1 MFYMP
6 KPTKKSNS
14 SRSFATRKYPV
25 FGSGVFNENNP
36 PQTVINSP
44 FYWWFKFLQL
54 NDEYAAAI
62 NNKKSKVSKQV
73 IKDFGSIEN
82 IDFKSWWKTRSYL
95 FAEPETNYKL
105 IVAKDYEDLAPFDA
119 KDTVNLVVPLNW
131 TNVGI
136 KRRFSELIDKLVPK
150 APKGQPIKP
159 TNATYRLG
167 RKWSIIAF
175 ESAYNIYI
183 LKKQSDIGV
192 CEGKKKV
199 PWADI
204 ALQAKLPIALR
215 MKEGKHAYDEIAER
229 NALTAI
235 AIRHYERAQAF
246 IKAAATT
253 EFPSKT
259 T

>member
-1 MFYMP
+1 ML
-6 KPTKKSNS
+6 KPTKKSNP

-25 FGSGVFNENNP
+25 FGNGIFNEKNP
-36 PQTVINSP
+36 PQTVISSP

-54 NDEYAAAI
+54 NDEYAAAFSG
-62 NNKKSKVSKQV
+62 KKSKVSKQ
-73 IKDFGSIEN
+73 ILNDFGRVRN
-82 IDFKSWWKTRSYL
+82 VDFKSWWKTNSHL
-95 FAEPETNYKL
+95 FAEPETDYRL
-105 IVAKDYEDLAPFDA
+105 IVARDYEDLAPFDA
-119 KDTVNLVVPLNW
+119 KDVVNLVVPLNW

-136 KRRFSELIDKLVPK
+136 KRRFSQMIDKLVPK

-159 TNATYRLG
+159 SSASYRLG

-183 LKKQSDIGV
+183 FKNQSDIGV
-192 CEGKKKV
+192 SQGKKKV

-204 ALQAKLPIALR
+204 ALQASLPIALR

-229 NALTAI
+229 NALTAV

-259 T
+259 I